1 MTAEGSVS
9 SAVVAVPCEHRHK
22 KSLFKSK
29 DVRKKLKLN
38 KRLCEECER
47 NAKNGITE
55 EPPNDGVFIC
65 VSCGYLTCLT
75 HAKKHWEAVRTGDK
89 HPLLFNL
96 DNCEMRCQACDVIL
110 TPLDDPQDLI
120 KLFCNEYRC
129 FTKNRPEPKSIRNE
143 VKKQFSSS
151 GTVLQEQAKVE
162 SAQLIRDS
170 TDEQVIDRENCKPL
184 RKPSDDTETLVC
196 MIPAKGLVN
205 LGNTCFFNS
214 VMQCMMHTHHLTYY
228 FNRFGKVK
236 SLKFRRKQTVI
247 VNEVKIELEPV
258 TISVPMERTP
268 LNSVLRGFIAEFYC
282 GATPS
287 PGPVFSQISC
297 KTPRF
302 KGYQQQDAHEL
313 LRYLLDGLRSEE
325 LEVYR
330 SGISSYFGISARA
343 NKIIDQETVL
353 LAKGYL
359 QAAGRPLLDMVFGGT
374 LLQTILC
381 SECGHV
387 SERHEQFLDLSIP
400 VSLNGSGRLLA
411 GRSATSLSAKRQQ
424 NGNKVRRK
432 GSRRVPPQN
441 NDLSEEEMVVFAE
454 YQSCYEENGHEN
466 GQCSDDEMERLAA
479 GINRLDFTKVL
490 ARPPP
495 EYTNGDCSIGSCML
509 EFTAAEKLQGA
520 NAYECEKCCVP
531 RNRKVLGSQKKR
543 VCAFKRYLVY
553 EPPAVLTLHLK
564 RFQQLEGMSG
574 RTSTRKI
581 SGHVSFPVM
590 FDMAPF
596 CCRNV
601 ERISSGEKRLL
612 YSLYGVVVHSGGL
625 SGGHY
630 IAYVKSRHR
639 LKQAH
644 AFLESARST
653 CVDSLSSQI
662 GSCIDNLHGETEL
675 PNDGQWYCCS
685 DSQVLPVGENR
696 VLSAEA
702 YILFY
707 ERVL

>member
-1 MTAEGSVS
+1 RVIYWFIGNFILILDAGKEKLQVFGNAIASQDQLRIAPLLRSRKRIAPSQYRSPEGWM
-9 SAVVAVPCEHRHK
+9 CHE
-22 KSLFKSK
+22 

-55 EPPNDGVFIC
+55 EPPNVDNFHLSVDGVFIC

-96 DNCEMRCQACDVIL
+96 DNCEMRSD
-110 TPLDDPQDLI
+110 
-120 KLFCNEYRC
+120 
-129 FTKNRPEPKSIRNE
+129 SIA
-143 VKKQFSSS
+143 VM
-151 GTVLQEQAKVE
+151 GTG
-162 SAQLIRDS
+162 
-170 TDEQVIDRENCKPL
+170 
-184 RKPSDDTETLVC
+184 
-196 MIPAKGLVN
+196 KGLVN

-287 PGPVFSQISC
+287 PGPV
-297 KTPRF
+297 
-302 KGYQQQDAHEL
+302 
-313 LRYLLDGLRSEE
+313 YLLDGLRSEE

-441 NDLSEEEMVVFAE
+441 NDLSEE

-531 RNRKVLGSQKKR
+531 RNRKMKAVGSQKKR

-564 RFQQLEGMSG
+564 RTNFNKKNQWSCLFSG
-574 RTSTRKI
+574 
-581 SGHVSFPVM
+581 
-590 FDMAPF
+590 
-596 CCRNV
+596 N
-601 ERISSGEKRLL
+601 RISSGEKRLL

>member
-9 SAVVAVPCEHRHK
+9 SAVVSCEHRHK

-47 NAKNGITE
+47 NAKNGITK
-55 EPPNDGVFIC
+55 EPPNVYDDHLSVDGVFIC

-75 HAKKHWEAVRTGDK
+75 HSKKHWEAVRTGDK

-96 DNCEMRCQACDVIL
+96 DNSEMRCQACDVVL
-110 TPLDDPQDLI
+110 NPLDDPQDLI
-120 KLFCNEYRC
+120 KLFYNEYRC
-129 FTKNRPEPKSIRNE
+129 FAKNRPEPKSIRNE
-143 VKKQFSSS
+143 VKKQLSSS
-151 GTVLQEQAKVE
+151 GTG
-162 SAQLIRDS
+162 LI
-170 TDEQVIDRENCKPL
+170 
-184 RKPSDDTETLVC
+184 
-196 MIPAKGLVN
+196 N

-287 PGPVFSQISC
+287 PGPV
-297 KTPRF
+297 
-302 KGYQQQDAHEL
+302 
-313 LRYLLDGLRSEE
+313 YLLDGLRSEE
-325 LEVYR
+325 LEIYR
-330 SGISSYFGISARA
+330 SGISSYFGISSRA
-343 NKIIDQETVL
+343 NKIIGQETVL

-400 VSLNGSGRLLA
+400 VSLNSSGRLLA
-411 GRSATSLSAKRQQ
+411 GPSATSLSTKRQQ

-432 GSRRVPPQN
+432 GNRRILPQN
-441 NDLSEEEMVVFAE
+441 NELNEEHR
-454 YQSCYEENGHEN
+454 SCYEEN

-479 GINRLDFTKVL
+479 GINRLDFTKVF

-495 EYTNGDCSIGSCML
+495 EYTNGDCSVGSCML
-509 EFTAAEKLQGA
+509 EFTAAEKLEGA

-531 RNRKVLGSQKKR
+531 RNKR
-543 VCAFKRYLVY
+543 WAVKRNVFVRLNV
-553 EPPAVLTLHLK
+553 TLC
-564 RFQQLEGMSG
+564 MSLLLCLHFISKG

-581 SGHVSFPVM
+581 SGHVFFPVM

-662 GSCIDNLHGETEL
+662 DSSIDKLHGEPEL
-675 PNDGQWYCCS
+675 PNDGQWYYCS
-685 DSQVLPVGENR
+685 DSQVLPVAENR